1 MEKEDKDLVSE
12 DNLEA
17 GAQPKKAQRLTK
29 LPVLILSCIVG
40 LIFVIMIYGVSS
52 SSEKAKAAADAKAKE
67 TATAEEELSVNAA
80 ERLLRENNL
89 SGGAINEEK
98 NESKTEHD
106 PNSFNDVLLNKQQ
119 GIVGGEQSSGVDPAT
134 QKKFDDLEKKYQE
147 LLLKQ
152 QGNSLKAQGVGNQAM
167 MEEQQALI
175 ELKKELASLRKQQF
189 INGFSGSSRTSYQP
203 VTVDK
208 SNGSSSSDQYSQK
221 IARAREIASD
231 PNAPMAQRK
240 AAAEILQKDA
250 ARKLANMQNEQNTGT
265 ASRAFGGNSSSF
277 SPSFNGSSDQASMG
291 KGMNSTLDSY
301 NGLNRNNQ
309 WDLGN
314 TLETPVNDYIV
325 RAGFVIPAVLIS
337 GINSDLT
344 GQVIAQVSQSVY
356 DTATGEHLL
365 IPQGTRLI
373 GSYASGAMY
382 GQERVMISW
391 QRLVFPDNRT
401 LDIGTMP
408 GTDTSGYSGF
418 QDKVNNH
425 WWKLISSAFLMSGI
439 TASVSIATDDSSNNN
454 SNSYYSSSSNVN
466 SSIREAMA
474 DQFGSVLAK
483 VIERNLNISPT
494 IEIRPGYN
502 FNVMV
507 TKDLTFDHAYEG
519 FDYKN

>member
-29 LPVLILSCIVG
+29 LPVIIILSIVSVFL
-40 LIFVIMIYGVSS
+40 LIVIYGINA
-52 SSEKAKAAADAKAKE
+52 SSESTKAAADAKAKE
-67 TATAEEELSVNAA
+67 TEAAEEELSVNAG
-80 ERLLRENNL
+80 ERLLKDNNL
-89 SGGAINEEK
+89 SSGGAINEEK
-98 NESKTEHD
+98 NTEFD
-106 PNSFNDVLLNKQQ
+106 PNSLSKQQ
-119 GIVGGEQSSGVDPAT
+119 GIVGGEHSQTSNDPET

-152 QGNSLKAQGVGNQAM
+152 QGNSLKAQGVGNQAV

-175 ELKKELASLRKQQF
+175 ELKKELATLRKQQF
-189 INGFSGSSRTSYQP
+189 LNGFSGSSRTSYQP
-203 VTVDK
+203 ATVDK

-265 ASRAFGGNSSSF
+265 ASRAFGANTNPFNSSF
-277 SPSFNGSSDQASMG
+277 GSGSEQASMG
-291 KGMNSTLDSY
+291 MGMNSTLDSY

-314 TLETPVNDYIV
+314 VLEEPVNDYIV

-337 GINSDLT
+337 GINSDLA

-439 TASVSIATDDSSNNN
+439 TASVSIATDDSDSNNN
-454 SNSYYSSSSNVN
+454 NNSYSSSSNVN

-519 FDYKN
+519 FDYKNQQ

>member
-1 MEKEDKDLVSE
+1 MDNVDKDLVSE

-29 LPVLILSCIVG
+29 LPIVIFTAIGTVILLIM
-40 LIFVIMIYGVSS
+40 FYGVNA
-52 SSEKAKAAADAKAKE
+52 SSENAKATDAKVKE
-67 TATAEEELSVNAA
+67 AEVAEEELAVDGA
-80 ERLLRENNL
+80 ERILKDNNL
-89 SGGAINEEK
+89 SSGGTINEKIEEK
-98 NESKTEHD
+98 PDFN
-106 PNSFNDVLLNKQQ
+106 PNDLGKQQ
-119 GIVGGEQSSGVDPAT
+119 GIVGEDHSQYSKVDPAT

-147 LLLKQ
+147 LLLRQ

-167 MEEQQALI
+167 MEEQQALV
-175 ELKKELASLRKQQF
+175 ELKKELANLRKQQF
-189 INGFSGSSRTSYQP
+189 LNGYSGSSKTTYQP
-203 VTVDK
+203 VIMDK
-208 SNGSSSSDQYSQK
+208 SNGSSGSDQYSQK
-221 IARAREIASD
+221 IAKAREIASD

-265 ASRAFGGNSSSF
+265 ASRAFGGNTDPF
-277 SPSFNGSSDQASMG
+277 SPSFGSGSEQSSMNL
-291 KGMNSTLDSY
+291 GMNSTLDSY

-314 TLETPVNDYIV
+314 VLEDPVNDYIV
-325 RAGFVIPAVLIS
+325 RAGFVIPAVLVS
-337 GINSDLT
+337 GINSDLA

-418 QDKVNNH
+418 NDKVNNH

-439 TASVSIATDDSSNNN
+439 TASVSIATDDSDSNSNNN
-454 SNSYYSSSSNVN
+454 SYSSSSNVN

-483 VIERNLNISPT
+483 VIERNLNIAPT

-507 TKDLTFDHAYEG
+507 TKDLTFERDYKG
-519 FDYKN
+519 FDYKNQQ

>member
-1 MEKEDKDLVSE
+1 MNNVDKDLVSE

-29 LPVLILSCIVG
+29 LPIVIFTAIGTVVL
-40 LIFVIMIYGVSS
+40 LIMFYGVNA
-52 SSEKAKAAADAKAKE
+52 SSENTKAAADAKAKE
-67 TATAEEELSVNAA
+67 TELAEEELAVNGA
-80 ERLLRENNL
+80 EKIFKDNNL
-89 SGGAINEEK
+89 FSGGTINEKIEK
-98 NESKTEHD
+98 KADFN
-106 PNSFNDVLLNKQQ
+106 PNNLGKQQ
-119 GIVGGEQSSGVDPAT
+119 GIVGEDHSQYSKVDPAT

-152 QGNSLKAQGVGNQAM
+152 QGNSLKVQGVGNQAM

-175 ELKKELASLRKQQF
+175 ALKKELANLRKQQF
-189 INGFSGSSRTSYQP
+189 LNGYSGSSKTTYQP
-203 VTVDK
+203 VIMDK
-208 SNGSSSSDQYSQK
+208 TNGSSGSDQYSQK
-221 IARAREIASD
+221 IAKAREIASD
-231 PNAPMAQRK
+231 PNAPMSQRK
-240 AAAEILQKDA
+240 VAAEILQKDA

-265 ASRAFGGNSSSF
+265 ASRAFGANTNPF
-277 SPSFNGSSDQASMG
+277 TPSFGSGSEQSSMNL
-291 KGMNSTLDSY
+291 GMNSTLDSY

-314 TLETPVNDYIV
+314 VLEEPVNDYIV

-337 GINSDLT
+337 GINSDLA

-507 TKDLTFDHAYEG
+507 TKDLTFDHAYES